1 MINLIDICMLFVAT
15 LGIFSMILLMISPF
29 FNDDEKKGNMKY
41 IGIIEL
47 IISVVAYEVLF
58 LIQHKG
64 L

>member
-29 FNDDEKKGNMKY
+29 FNDDEKKENMKY
-41 IGIIEL
+41 IGITEL
-47 IISVVAYEVLF
+47 IISVVAYEILF

>member
-1 MINLIDICMLFVAT
+1 MIYLIDICMLFVAT

-41 IGIIEL
+41 IGITEL